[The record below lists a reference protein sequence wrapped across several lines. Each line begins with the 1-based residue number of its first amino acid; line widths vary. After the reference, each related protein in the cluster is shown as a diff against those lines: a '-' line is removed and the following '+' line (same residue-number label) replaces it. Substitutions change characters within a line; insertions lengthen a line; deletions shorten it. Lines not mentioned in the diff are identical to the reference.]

1 MRKHHFL
8 KISLNFA
15 AVTLLL
21 TLVALPFYF
30 ARNFSQVS
38 GVRTETQY
46 LVISQVE
53 KFPGMYLSQ
62 TGNRYE
68 ISFERQNPSQAYL
81 SVLIVNNPTKETKT
95 YSLQASSG
103 ATTAF
108 FGEDLNNL
116 LTQINVPA
124 GVSVPISLISQ
135 GDSASTQTIEITI
148 EANSPTP

>member
-1 MRKHHFL
+1 MMKNHHFL

-15 AVTLLL
+15 AVILLL
-21 TLVALPFYF
+21 TLVVTPFYF
-30 ARNFSQVS
+30 ARQFSQVS
-38 GVRTETQY
+38 GVKSETQY
-46 LVISQVE
+46 LVVSQVE

-68 ISFERQNPSQAYL
+68 ISFERQNPSQAYMA
-81 SVLIVNNPTKETKT
+81 VLIVNNPTNKAKT

-108 FGEDLNNL
+108 FGEDLDSL

-135 GDSASTQTIEITI
+135 GDSASTQTIEISIRT
-148 EANSPTP
+148 N

>member
-1 MRKHHFL
+1 MMKNHHFL

-15 AVTLLL
+15 AVILLL
-21 TLVALPFYF
+21 TLVVTPFYF
-30 ARNFSQVS
+30 ARQFSQVS
-38 GVRTETQY
+38 GVKSETQY
-46 LVISQVE
+46 LVVSQVE

-68 ISFERQNPSQAYL
+68 ISFERQNPSQAYMA
-81 SVLIVNNPTKETKT
+81 VLIVNNPTNKAKT

-108 FGEDLNNL
+108 FGEDLDSL

-135 GDSASTQTIEITI
+135 GDSASTQTIELSI
-148 EANSPTP
+148 ETN

>member
-15 AVTLLL
+15 AVILLL
-21 TLVALPFYF
+21 TLVVLPFYF

-38 GVRTETQY
+38 GVKSEAQY
-46 LVISQVE
+46 LIISQVE
-53 KFPGMYLSQ
+53 KFPGMFLSQ
-62 TGNRYE
+62 TENKYE
-68 ISFERQNPSQAYL
+68 ISFERQNPSQAYMA
-81 SVLIVNNPTKETKT
+81 VLIVNNPTNEAKT

-108 FGEDLNNL
+108 FGEDLDSL

-135 GDSASTQTIEITI
+135 GDSASTQTIEISIRT
-148 EANSPTP
+148 N

>member
-1 MRKHHFL
+1 MANHHFL

-15 AVTLLL
+15 AVILLL
-21 TLVALPFYF
+21 TLVVTPFYF
-30 ARNFSQVS
+30 ARQFSQVS
-38 GVRTETQY
+38 GVKSETQY
-46 LVISQVE
+46 LVVSQVE

-68 ISFERQNPSQAYL
+68 ISFERQNPSQAYMA
-81 SVLIVNNPTKETKT
+81 VLIVNNPTNKAKT

-108 FGEDLNNL
+108 FGEDLDSL

-135 GDSASTQTIEITI
+135 GDSASTQTIELSI
-148 EANSPTP
+148 ETN

>member
-1 MRKHHFL
+1 MKNHHLL
-8 KISLNFA
+8 KISLNFSA
-15 AVTLLL
+15 TVLLL
-21 TLVALPFYF
+21 ALLVLPFYF
-30 ARNFSQVS
+30 SRQFSQVS
-38 GVRTETQY
+38 GVKSETPY

-68 ISFERQNPSQAYL
+68 ISFERQNPAQAYL
-81 SVLIVNNPTKETKT
+81 AVLIVNNPTNEARN

-116 LTQINVPA
+116 LAQINVPA
-124 GVSVPISLISQ
+124 GVSVPISLISK

-148 EANSPTP
+148 EAN

>member
-1 MRKHHFL
+1 M
-8 KISLNFA
+8 
-15 AVTLLL
+15 V
-21 TLVALPFYF
+21 V
-30 ARNFSQVS
+30 
-38 GVRTETQY
+38 
-46 LVISQVE
+46 SQVE

-68 ISFERQNPSQAYL
+68 ISFERQNPSQAYMA
-81 SVLIVNNPTKETKT
+81 VLIVNNPTNKAKT

-108 FGEDLNNL
+108 FGEDLDSL

-135 GDSASTQTIEITI
+135 GDSASTQTIELSI
-148 EANSPTP
+148 ETN